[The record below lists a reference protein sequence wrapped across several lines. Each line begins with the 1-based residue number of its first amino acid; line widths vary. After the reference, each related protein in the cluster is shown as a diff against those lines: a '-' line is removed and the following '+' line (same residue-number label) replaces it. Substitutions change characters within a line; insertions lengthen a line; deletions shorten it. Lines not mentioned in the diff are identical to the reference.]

1 MKIDSRSLNVLIKIN
16 GEVKLVPQNISI
28 LNLLKLYKINPE
40 RVVIEL
46 NKVVLKKEY
55 YENTK
60 LKENDELEII
70 TFVGGG

>member
-1 MKIDSRSLNVLIKIN
+1 MKIN